1 MNCYV
6 LYCQSYKI
14 ENLCQRFN
22 QKEGIEAFI
31 PQIEKHLHSTNEL
44 VLKPLFP
51 GYLFIKT
58 KMKEE
63 KNGVIRELKKDDVSA
78 LTKDEIHLLKLLL
91 NEQYILKM
99 SKGYKQTNKTIIIEG
114 PLKQLQEHI
123 ISVNK
128 REHFAILNIEFLN
141 RRIKAGIEMQ
151 DKEI

>member
-51 GYLFIKT
+51 GYIFIKT
-58 KMKEE
+58 KM
-63 KNGVIRELKKDDVSA
+63 N
-78 LTKDEIHLLKLLL
+78 
-91 NEQYILKM
+91 Q
-99 SKGYKQTNKTIIIEG
+99 
-114 PLKQLQEHI
+114 
-123 ISVNK
+123 
-128 REHFAILNIEFLN
+128 IEF
-141 RRIKAGIEMQ
+141 
-151 DKEI
+151 DTFCY

>member
-51 GYLFIKT
+51 GYIFIKT
-58 KMKEE
+58 KMNQIEFDTFLLLMKEE

-99 SKGYKQTNKTIIIEG
+99 SKGYRQTNKTITRTYY
-114 PLKQLQEHI
+114 
-123 ISVNK
+123 IS
-128 REHFAILNIEFLN
+128 
-141 RRIKAGIEMQ
+141 
-151 DKEI
+151 